1 MKKRKNKVNKKLLA
15 LIAVPVV
22 ALGITGAVVAMRP
35 EKEIVQQAASTTST
49 QHYQASVVPAESAAT
64 DVVER
69 EQSAAVGAPAPT
81 TDQQTT
87 EPSPTVQTI
96 TQCIVSGPITET
108 ETGGSAKITV
118 YTIEHYSDGSTKV
131 YSPYTGTY
139 PVPPGPPAFCPDNQA
154 PSP

>member
-1 MKKRKNKVNKKLLA
+1 MKKRKIKINKKVLA

-22 ALGITGAVVAMRP
+22 ALGVTGAVVAMRP
-35 EKEIVQQAASTTST
+35 EKELVQQAASATPT
-49 QHYQASVVPAESAAT
+49 QQHQASVELAESAAT
-64 DVVER
+64 DTVEQ

-96 TQCIVSGPITET
+96 TQCIVNDSITET
-108 ETGGSAKITV
+108 ETGGSAKVTV

-131 YSPYTGTY
+131 YSPYTGSY
-139 PVPPGPPAFCPDNQA
+139 PVPPGPPAFCPNNQA